1 MTFQVTHVWKELVC
15 KKEAW
20 SLEQLA
26 PQVKFEI
33 LDFQNLLHAK
43 NPMFIKIVQVVVHI
57 NKRLKGKKKA

>member
-1 MTFQVTHVWKELVC
+1 
-15 KKEAW
+15 
-20 SLEQLA
+20 LEQLA